1 MTEENAFGTVA
12 DIDCQRD
19 DISSTFKGFAFERAK
34 ADNAMI
40 FDYYFS
46 EVVSLSM
53 PQVYNLLED
62 KLGCKRIFLE
72 KYFNTHK
79 KKSSFLVQKEVFFAD
94 PFFYCILT
102 PRDQY
107 GVVTMQLYSVGD
119 NSKIELVAR
128 YLEKHFVPKVEKGS
142 IYSLAQN
149 GSQLYFQEIGEQKE
163 EFVKTNYSEEVC
175 ELRDYMIEE
184 LNKEKPNGRL
194 NILLGPPGLG
204 KTMFIKSLIT
214 EVAESI
220 FVYIPPHMIPSISG
234 PNIIGAITS
243 YKNYNRDK
251 KIVFVLEDADQ
262 VLAKRMGDNIADI
275 NGLLNLS
282 DGFLASCFDIRI
294 IATSNT
300 KKNEIDDAIMRPGR
314 LCTMLEFE
322 PFTKEQA
329 QKCLLNI
336 APKQKFELED
346 KETYS
351 LAEIYQHVANA
362 RVMARKVK
370 PKKSLGF

>member
-1 MTEENAFGTVA
+1 MTDQNALGPVL

-19 DISSTFKGFAFERAK
+19 DTASIFKGFAFQRAQ
-34 ADNAMI
+34 ADNQMI
-40 FDYYFS
+40 FDSYFS
-46 EVVSLSM
+46 EVVSLKM
-53 PQVYNLLED
+53 PEIYDFLLSE
-62 KLGCKRIFLE
+62 LGCRKIFLE
-72 KYFNTHK
+72 KYFLGEK
-79 KKSSFLVQKEVFFAD
+79 KKNTFIVQKEVFFAD

-107 GVVTMQLYSVGD
+107 GVVGMQMYAVGD
-119 NSKIELVAR
+119 NSKIEKVSR

-163 EFVKTNYSEEVC
+163 EFVKSNYSEEIC
-175 ELRDYMIEE
+175 DLRDYMLEE

-214 EVAESI
+214 EVHDSI

-314 LCTMLEFE
+314 LCAMLEFE
-322 PFTKEQA
+322 PLNK
-329 QKCLLNI
+329 QKAIECLQNI

-346 KETYS
+346 KDAYS
-351 LAEIYQHVANA
+351 LAEIYQHVANTH
-362 RVMARKVK
+362 VMARKTK
-370 PKKSLGF
+370 PKKALGF